1 MERAAAGKGLG
12 LPGMQERV
20 QVLGGDFEIRS
31 VPGSGTEITVRLPLE
46 VAA

>member
-1 MERAAAGKGLG
+1 MDRAASGKGLG

-20 QVLGGDFEIRS
+20 QILGGDFEIRS
-31 VPGSGTEITVRLPLE
+31 IPGSGTEITVRLPLE